1 MKVSELM
8 STRLVTVEADD
19 SLRTVKHIL
28 ERTHFHHMLVM
39 DNRRLVGVITDRE
52 LYHFISPYLGTMIE
66 TDRDKAA
73 LQKRAHQI
81 MQRNPSTLPP
91 DADLSAA
98 LAIFSE
104 NPDRTCIVVSGN
116 EEEPIGIITWRDLLR
131 LLDNLYNKNRSEKET

>member
-1 MKVSELM
+1 M

-19 SLRTVKHIL
+19 SLRTVRHIL
-28 ERTHFHHMLVM
+28 ERTRFHHMLVI
-39 DNRRLVGVITDRE
+39 DNRQLVGVITDRE
-52 LYHFISPYLGTMIE
+52 LFHFISPYLGTMIE

-81 MQRNPSTLPP
+81 MQRNPPTLPP

-98 LAIFSE
+98 LAIFSK
-104 NPDRTCIVVSGN
+104 NTDMTCIVVMGN

-131 LLDNLYNKNRSEKET
+131 LLDNLYNKKRSEKET

>member
-19 SLRTVKHIL
+19 SLSTVRHIL
-28 ERTHFHHMLVM
+28 ERTQFHHMLVM
-39 DNRRLVGVITDRE
+39 DNGQLVGVITDRE

-98 LAIFSE
+98 LAVLSE
-104 NPDRTCIVVSGN
+104 NPGHTCIVIMGN
-116 EEEPIGIITWRDLLR
+116 GEEPTGIITWRDLLR
-131 LLDNLYNKNRSEKET
+131 LLDNLYRNSQSEKET